1 MRPHVM
7 SKAAAKLNWKA
18 SWMEARRLASCH
30 LAALHAAKRDRK
42 AVPVWEVG
50 PAKGSPAAKALS
62 RQAYQ
67 SLKNKKPKHK
77 THARDSKITA
87 LTMLAFDD

>member
-1 MRPHVM
+1 MVLHPSLSGCGGQGGQEAARQKGSTGLGGRPFQ
-7 SKAAAKLNWKA
+7 
-18 SWMEARRLASCH
+18 
-30 LAALHAAKRDRK
+30 
-42 AVPVWEVG
+42 
-50 PAKGSPAAKALS
+50 GSPAAKALS

-77 THARDSKITA
+77 THARDSKTTA

>member
-30 LAALHAAKRDRK
+30 LAALDAAKRDRK

-50 PAKGSPAAKALS
+50 PAKGRPAAKALS
-62 RQAYQ
+62 RQ
-67 SLKNKKPKHK
+67 PD
-77 THARDSKITA
+77 HAGVRRFVKA
-87 LTMLAFDD
+87 HEAEWAGGERE

>member
-1 MRPHVM
+1 M
-7 SKAAAKLNWKA
+7 
-18 SWMEARRLASCH
+18 
-30 LAALHAAKRDRK
+30 
-42 AVPVWEVG
+42 PVWEVG

-77 THARDSKITA
+77 THARDSKTTA